1 MRELAVLPA
10 RPGPIWGSEMKQNHL
25 AEEDLAVNLSHGG
38 SGSALRSLWICT
50 IGCKLD
56 EAIPRALVAETI
68 SNNLDIA
75 NRPNNGKD
83 ALQHIFCHGSVEVS
97 LQSTPTLL

>member
-10 RPGPIWGSEMKQNHL
+10 GPGPIWDSALKQDHL

-38 SGSALRSLWICT
+38 SGGALRCLWICT

-56 EAIPRALVAETI
+56 EAVTRALVAEAI

-75 NRPNNGKD
+75 NRPNYGKD

-97 LQSTPTLL
+97 LQSTTTLF